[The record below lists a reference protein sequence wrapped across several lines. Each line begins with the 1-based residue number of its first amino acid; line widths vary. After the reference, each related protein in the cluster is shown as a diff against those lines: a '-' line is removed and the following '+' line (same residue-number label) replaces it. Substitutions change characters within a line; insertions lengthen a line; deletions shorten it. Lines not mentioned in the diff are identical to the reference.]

1 MWAVIGDHDYK
12 RDCLELAN
20 VTSTQCCSH
29 CPANNKSVPWFH
41 FKPSATWAQRIFE
54 ARTLACALFQMLG
67 LGILSVYPDW
77 MHDKPLGTD
86 KVPQKRSSHPNWMFH
101 LFYVLYSCLIF
112 VRKSLS

>member
-1 MWAVIGDHDYK
+1 VWAVIGDHDYK

-20 VTSTQCCSH
+20 VNSTQCCSH

-101 LFYVLYSCLIF
+101 LVYVLYSCLIF